1 MIYLAPTIF
10 LALISNK
17 RPPLGPF
24 PSKNPSSF
32 MMIFHFFDL
41 KRLSN
46 NVFIIKKS
54 GFLEDLKI
62 DLISAHPRASEIYL
76 APWAL
81 IRSFTVYFLE
91 SNHLREGLYLFFIFI
106 RVEYHFFNN
115 FLKFFTM

>member
-10 LALISNK
+10 LAPISNK

-32 MMIFHFFDL
+32 MMIFHFFYL

-81 IRSFTVYFLE
+81 IRSFTVTDFAYCKL
-91 SNHLREGLYLFFIFI
+91 LYI
-106 RVEYHFFNN
+106 RRIHAKKTKVKYGRI
-115 FLKFFTM
+115 